1 MPMSQPAAP
10 EMLAVIRDYL
20 EATLLPGLRD
30 DQWFNVKVAINML
43 AIVERELRLAPAADA
58 AERARLR
65 TSPAPRARSTIST
78 VSSPRASATARSA
91 ATTPPCSITCGRAR
105 RMHSHQQPGV
115 AGALST
121 RGRIPAAFRGYPM
134 PNC

>member
-58 AERARLR
+58 AERARLQSLTGAEGSLDDLNR
-65 TSPAPRARSTIST
+65 LLAARIRDGTIGSDDPALLDHLRQ
-78 VSSPRASATARSA
+78 SA
-91 ATTPPCSITCGRAR
+91 ADALRINNPAWLAR
-105 RMHSHQQPGV
+105 
-115 AGALST
+115 
-121 RGRIPAAFRGYPM
+121 
-134 PNC
+134 